1 MQPLPWVDLWPAD
14 PAALFVP
21 RLVISAVAIFVIG
34 GWLGRRAG
42 HPVAAK
48 IVAGSWMAAATLA
61 LAWRLGI
68 PLDETALVP
77 RAPLVSLALA
87 GGIGIAVAPVIMAA
101 VRLPEMR
108 RFYPEL
114 RLPAAVAAGSSQP
127 RWRLA
132 MIGAWLVYL
141 VGYEALFRGLLLPLL
156 TREFGLWPGI
166 AVTTGLYVLAHLDR
180 PTAESLAAIPAGFV
194 MAAITLVT
202 GSFLAAL
209 LLHWIISTINE
220 TSAAALAGRPTGTLG
235 HM

>member
-1 MQPLPWVDLWPAD
+1 MQPLPWIDLWPAD

-21 RLVISAVAIFVIG
+21 RLVISAAAIFVIG

-48 IVAGSWMAAATLA
+48 IIAGSWMAAATLA

-77 RAPLVSLALA
+77 RSVLLSLVLALGLGA
-87 GGIGIAVAPVIMAA
+87 AVAPVVILA

-114 RLPAAVAAGSSQP
+114 RSPVVAAGGSSAV
-127 RWRLA
+127 RARLA

-141 VGYEALFRGLLLPLL
+141 VGYEALFRGLLLPLF

-202 GSFLAAL
+202 GSFLASL

-220 TSAAALAGRPTGTLG
+220 TSAAAIAFDAHS